1 MLLSQ
6 GQASRW
12 TRPFALCLPIRLT
25 FCPIPTSP
33 PWVQIGCPV
42 SGQAEPRQPQLR
54 PDPGPPADL
63 PFSQSPLAKKLH
75 TAEPDSGG
83 EERREEAASPE
94 AAFTPSARPPEPLQG
109 WDQGAPKSCLWMLA
123 SGTSLQTAIPKPL
136 DSETEAVEGPG
147 PGAQEASVLFLD
159 SPSASPVWKMGW
171 KPPPYFPRVLERM

>member
-42 SGQAEPRQPQLR
+42 SGQAEPRQPLLR

-94 AAFTPSARPPEPLQG
+94 AAFTPSARPPNLPKAGTREPLSPAFG
-109 WDQGAPKSCLWMLA
+109 CWPPEPA
-123 SGTSLQTAIPKPL
+123 SKP
-136 DSETEAVEGPG
+136 
-147 PGAQEASVLFLD
+147 QYQ
-159 SPSASPVWKMGW
+159 SPSTPKQKPWRGPAQGLRRPVCFSLIHLLLPQSGKWAGSHH
-171 KPPPYFPRVLERM
+171 PIFLES